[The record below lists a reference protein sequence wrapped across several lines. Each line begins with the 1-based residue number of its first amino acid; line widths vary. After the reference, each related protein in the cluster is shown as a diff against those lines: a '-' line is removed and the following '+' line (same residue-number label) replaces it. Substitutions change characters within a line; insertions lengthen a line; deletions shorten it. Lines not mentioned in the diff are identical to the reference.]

1 MKYNHE
7 LLSAIC
13 LLLAA
18 KINEIHFPS
27 IKSIIGAMD
36 SQVSKREILQAEQE
50 ILEEFGFD
58 VVSERN
64 SYSIVH

>member
-1 MKYNHE
+1 
-7 LLSAIC
+7 
-13 LLLAA
+13 
-18 KINEIHFPS
+18 
-27 IKSIIGAMD
+27 MD

-64 SYSIVH
+64 SYSIVHENFVEES

>member
-1 MKYNHE
+1 M
-7 LLSAIC
+7 
-13 LLLAA
+13 LLAA